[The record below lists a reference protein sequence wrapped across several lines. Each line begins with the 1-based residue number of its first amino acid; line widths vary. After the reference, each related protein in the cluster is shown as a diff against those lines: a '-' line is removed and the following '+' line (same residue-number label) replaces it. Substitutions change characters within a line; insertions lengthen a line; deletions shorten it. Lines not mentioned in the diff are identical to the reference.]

1 MSSTR
6 TDEEEQWQW
15 RGDTPAAEEQEDAIH
30 EQRQRREET
39 VVVEV
44 LIRTSFGCSK
54 KRMMKMVKEKV
65 TRTL

>member
-15 RGDTPAAEEQEDAIH
+15 SGDTPAAEEQEAIH
-30 EQRQRREET
+30 EQRQREET

-44 LIRTSFGCSK
+44 LIRTSFRCSK
-54 KRMMKMVKEKV
+54 KRMMKMVTEKV
-65 TRTL
+65 SRTL

>member
-6 TDEEEQWQW
+6 TDAEEQW
-15 RGDTPAAEEQEDAIH
+15 RGDTPAAEEQEDAIP